1 MVIFDMSFSE
11 LEKYKDNI
19 FQLAEDKLI
28 LNIQK
33 EYKLKGMISLPSIDH
48 YICII
53 FNPIGTIIN
62 EYFRASNIYYHDGKK
77 NNGKIDMIKYGD
89 DWKDLGIPYILV
101 YELIKY

>member
-1 MVIFDMSFSE
+1 MVLFDMSFSE

-33 EYKLKGMISLPSIDH
+33 EYKLKGMISLSSFDH

-53 FNPIGTIIN
+53 FNPIGRTIN
-62 EYFRASNIYYHDGKK
+62 EYFKANNIY
-77 NNGKIDMIKYGD
+77 
-89 DWKDLGIPYILV
+89 LLS
-101 YELIKY
+101 